1 MNSRILDVYPK
12 IPLFTTLLL
21 FTITFFVYDDFGIRM
36 IFGYAALMYVALI
49 YLIFRNN
56 NLRVTRMKALYLILA
71 LNLSILILSGSVD
84 SSSIAFV
91 IGIVICAL
99 VALVGDVRRSEL
111 PAAFRILIVFSI
123 LISLYVVAVRF
134 NPSLYLNHVRPHLS
148 AQSQATNEWLIKE
161 GYGVTLGGNIV
172 FIDYVLTLC
181 GLICFNLILAYKEKL
196 KFRWLYW
203 GCIGIC
209 AVGMLFVNRKSEI
222 LAYAAA
228 LFFCFWMHMG
238 ASTRKEKK
246 RILIAAVVLLIA
258 GVAALSYLARTEY
271 LERYV
276 TFVQRIISN
285 IQGTD
290 VQMDVT
296 SGRTT
301 LWKIALSFF
310 IEHPILGIGWGHF
323 KEYIPAYM
331 GDLNNVHNNYIQLLC
346 ETGVVGFLLVM
357 VPLVLIFRET
367 IKLIRVNKKRSN
379 REPLL
384 MALNTTSYGM
394 QISFFV
400 LSFLDPCLYKLLFWA
415 LFAIAAMFACCTEN
429 SMIDIR
435 KVEDNGGS

>member
-91 IGIVICAL
+91 LGIVICA
-99 VALVGDVRRSEL
+99 VIALVGDVRRSEL

-123 LISLYVVAVRF
+123 LIALYVIAVRYR
-134 NPSLYLNHVRPHLS
+134 PSLYLDYVRPHIS
-148 AQSQATNEWLIKE
+148 AQSRETNEWLLE
-161 GYGVTLGGNIV
+161 DGYGITLGGNIV
-172 FIDYVLTLC
+172 FIDYILTLC
-181 GLICFNLILAYKEKL
+181 GLICFNLLLSYKEKL

-203 GCIGIC
+203 ICIAISV
-209 AVGMLFVNRKSEI
+209 VGMLFVNRKSEL
-222 LAYAAA
+222 LAYATG
-228 LFFCFWMHMG
+228 LIFCFFMHMG
-238 ASTRKEKK
+238 SSTWREKK
-246 RILIAAVVLLIA
+246 RILIAMIVLVIL
-258 GVAALSYLARTEY
+258 GVTGVSYLAKTEY
-271 LERYV
+271 MERYAV
-276 TFVQRIISN
+276 FAERLINI
-285 IQGTD
+285 IQGTG
-290 VQMDVT
+290 VQKDIT
-296 SGRTT
+296 SGRTI
-301 LWKIALSFF
+301 LWQIALSFF
-310 IEHPILGIGWGHF
+310 KDNPVFGIGWGHF
-323 KEYIPAYM
+323 KEYIPAFM

-357 VPLVLIFRET
+357 VPMILIFRET
-367 IKLIRVNKKRSN
+367 IRLIRVNKKKSN

-400 LSFLDPCLYKLLFWA
+400 LSFLDPCLYKLLFWP
-415 LFAIAAMFACCTEN
+415 LFAIAVMFACCTEN
-429 SMIDIR
+429 SLLD
-435 KVEDNGGS
+435 K

>member
-71 LNLSILILSGSVD
+71 LNLSVLILSGSVD

-111 PAAFRILIVFSI
+111 PAAFRILILFSI
-123 LISLYVVAVRF
+123 LIAFYVVAVRF
-134 NPSLYLNHVRPHLS
+134 YPSLYLNHVRPHLS

-222 LAYAAA
+222 LAYATA

-246 RILIAAVVLLIA
+246 RILIAAIVLLIA
-258 GVAALSYLARTEY
+258 GVAALSYLATIDEKSFLESVLLKTLSDPENEGLISRTSKDQVIIAPPFSKDLLMYCCPDGMLHDFQTHFEVEDKGPADDDDMKAHRYSEY
-271 LERYV
+271 TIRTCKACGY
-276 TFVQRIISN
+276 QRIS
-285 IQGTD
+285 
-290 VQMDVT
+290 
-296 SGRTT
+296 
-301 LWKIALSFF
+301 
-310 IEHPILGIGWGHF
+310 
-323 KEYIPAYM
+323 
-331 GDLNNVHNNYIQLLC
+331 
-346 ETGVVGFLLVM
+346 
-357 VPLVLIFRET
+357 
-367 IKLIRVNKKRSN
+367 
-379 REPLL
+379 
-384 MALNTTSYGM
+384 
-394 QISFFV
+394 
-400 LSFLDPCLYKLLFWA
+400 
-415 LFAIAAMFACCTEN
+415 
-429 SMIDIR
+429 
-435 KVEDNGGS
+435 

>member
-1 MNSRILDVYPK
+1 M
-12 IPLFTTLLL
+12 
-21 FTITFFVYDDFGIRM
+21 
-36 IFGYAALMYVALI
+36 
-49 YLIFRNN
+49 
-56 NLRVTRMKALYLILA
+56 
-71 LNLSILILSGSVD
+71 
-84 SSSIAFV
+84 
-91 IGIVICAL
+91 
-99 VALVGDVRRSEL
+99 
-111 PAAFRILIVFSI
+111 
-123 LISLYVVAVRF
+123 
-134 NPSLYLNHVRPHLS
+134 
-148 AQSQATNEWLIKE
+148 
-161 GYGVTLGGNIV
+161 
-172 FIDYVLTLC
+172 
-181 GLICFNLILAYKEKL
+181 
-196 KFRWLYW
+196 
-203 GCIGIC
+203 
-209 AVGMLFVNRKSEI
+209 
-222 LAYAAA
+222 
-228 LFFCFWMHMG
+228 
-238 ASTRKEKK
+238 
-246 RILIAAVVLLIA
+246 
-258 GVAALSYLARTEY
+258 AALSYLARTEY